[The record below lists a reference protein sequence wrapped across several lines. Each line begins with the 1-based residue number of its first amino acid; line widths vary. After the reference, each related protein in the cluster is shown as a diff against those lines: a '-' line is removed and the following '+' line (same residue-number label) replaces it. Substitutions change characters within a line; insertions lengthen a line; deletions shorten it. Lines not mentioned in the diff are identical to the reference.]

1 MEAEEFGSDFSVYF
15 EVLIRGPAYD
25 ENVCDF
31 IPIKKAA

>member
-1 MEAEEFGSDFSVYF
+1 MEAEEFGSDPSVDF

-31 IPIKKAA
+31 IPIDEAP